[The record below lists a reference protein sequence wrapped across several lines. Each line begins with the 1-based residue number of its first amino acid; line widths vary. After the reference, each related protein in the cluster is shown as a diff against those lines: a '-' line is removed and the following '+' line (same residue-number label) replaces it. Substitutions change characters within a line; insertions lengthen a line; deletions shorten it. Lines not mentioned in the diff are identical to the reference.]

1 MANID
6 VFDALANPTR
16 RQILAILR
24 TSPRSVNELTA
35 SVHVSQPAVSQHL
48 AVLHAAQLVQVQ
60 RKGNQRI
67 YHLDAG
73 GLSVLRQYVD
83 SFWDGVLEAYFH
95 EAEQSSKED

>member
-1 MANID
+1 MTNID

-16 RQILAILR
+16 RQILAMLR

-35 SVHVSQPAVSQHL
+35 SVEVSQPAVSQHL

-60 RKGNQRI
+60 RRGNQRI
-67 YHLDAG
+67 YRLDAK

-83 SFWDGVLEAYFH
+83 SFWDGVLEAYLH
-95 EAEQSSKED
+95 EAEI